1 MARQLADMIRIQQLN
16 AMLPQQQQ
24 NAAAVQDLAA
34 QKELFNN
41 SMRTTTLQKGM
52 IVSTQDTINLMHV
65 YSGH

>member
-34 QKELFNN
+34 QKELFNT

-52 IVSTQDTINLMHV
+52 IVRTQDTINLMHV